1 MKRVAF
7 AYPGFEAWAAALAP
21 RVGAELGE
29 YTLRR
34 FPDGES
40 YVRIHR
46 DCEGIDAIV
55 VAGLDRPD
63 PKLAPLLLL
72 AATLRDLGAARVGL
86 VAPYLAYMRQ
96 DTRFKPG
103 EGITSHYFARLLSA
117 NFDWLLTVDPH
128 LHRTPSLDAIYSI
141 PSRVVHAAPAIARWL
156 TREVERPLLI
166 GPDSESEQWV
176 GAVAALAGAPFRVLE
191 KVRHGDREVSV
202 RLPAG
207 EDWRGHTPVLVDDII
222 SSGRTLLETI
232 SQLRQL
238 GLATPVCIAV
248 HGLFAEDAWEMLS
261 ATGARVVT
269 TNTVPHASN
278 AIDVA
283 DLSAD
288 ALAALLETAV

>member
-1 MKRVAF
+1 MTRVAF

-21 RVGAELGE
+21 RVGAASGD

-40 YVRIHR
+40 YLQVHTP
-46 DCEGIDAIV
+46 CEGIEAIV

-63 PKLAPLLLL
+63 DKLAPLLLL

-96 DTRFKPG
+96 DARFKPG
-103 EGITSHYFARLLSA
+103 EGITSHYFAKLLSA
-117 NFDWLLTVDPH
+117 QFDWLVTVDPH

-141 PSRVVHAAPAIARWL
+141 PSQVVHAAPAIAEWVA
-156 TREVERPLLI
+156 REVERPLLI

-176 GAVAALAGAPFRVLE
+176 GAVAARADAPFRVLE
-191 KVRHGDREVSV
+191 KTRRGDRDVSV
-202 RLPAG
+202 RLPPG
-207 EDWRGHTPVLVDDII
+207 EDWTGHTPVLVDDII

-232 SQLRQL
+232 GQLRQL
-238 GLATPVCIAV
+238 GLPVPVCAAV
-248 HGLFAEDAWEMLS
+248 HGLFADDAWEALR

-269 TNTVPHASN
+269 TNTVIHPSN
-278 AIDVA
+278 GIDVVPA
-283 DLSAD
+283 VA
-288 ALAALLETAV
+288 AALNDLLQRQG